1 MVVLEK
7 WIKFKELIEL
17 EKDDTTRDSQGG
29 FQHTTTMVENSS
41 TKWPQKEEI
50 KADQKKYWG
59 KL

>member
-17 EKDDTTRDSQGG
+17 EREDTTRDSQGG
-29 FQHTTTMVENSS
+29 YQHTTTMVESS
-41 TKWPQKEEI
+41 TIKWPWKEET
-50 KADQKKYWG
+50 KVEKKNYWG